1 MKKQAIGYI
10 RVSSEEQI
18 KNYSLA
24 NQEEYIREVAERQG
38 FELVEIFRDEGES
51 AKTTDRPGLIEALAY
66 AREKKKDINA
76 LLIYKIDR
84 LARNT
89 IDYLA
94 IRQLLSKSGIKIISA
109 TEPTGDTPEGEF
121 IETILAATARF
132 DNALKAKRTL
142 DGMKKRLEAGW
153 PHGKAPIGYLNT
165 ESPDGEKIVIKD
177 PEKFDLVKRGWIEM
191 ETGLYTINATTKKFQ
206 EWGLITCRGKT
217 ISEQKVSELFRNK
230 FYMGILT
237 SKSWGE
243 FKGKHEPMISEKTFY
258 KVQAILDGKSFTAVP
273 KLRNNPDFPLR
284 NFVICGNC
292 NRPMTGS
299 WTKGR
304 SKRYPYYHCARCKS
318 PFSRSTPKEQL
329 EQEFISLLE
338 SIVPKKEVLRLF
350 QEIVKATWKERYK
363 MSSQAQ
369 ITLQRAL
376 DELKAKREAL
386 IEKNLRGV
394 YSDELFK
401 EQLVKID
408 EEILI
413 KKSLLSESEMDKID
427 IETLLNFAS
436 RFLEDFPRLWV
447 NSNLEQK
454 QRLQAAIFPEGLI
467 WGYSGFRTPQL
478 SLCFQLLQEKRL
490 SRARLGWCT
499 GVEPA
504 KSPPQGDA

>member
-1 MKKQAIGYI
+1 MNKKAIGYI

-24 NQEEYIREVAERQG
+24 NQEEYIRKSAEERG
-38 FELVEIFRDEGES
+38 YEIVKIFRDEGES
-51 AKTTDRPGLIEALAY
+51 AKTTDRLGLIGALDYARQQKKHIEALF
-66 AREKKKDINA
+66 
-76 LLIYKIDR
+76 IYRIDR

-89 IDYLA
+89 IDYLG

-109 TEPTGDTPEGEF
+109 TEPTDDTPEGEF

-165 ESPDGEKIVIKD
+165 ESPTDEKIVIKD
-177 PEKFDLVKRGWIEM
+177 PERFDLVKKAWQEM
-191 ETGLYTINATTKKFQ
+191 ETGLYSINEMTKGLKK
-206 EWGLITCRGKT
+206 WGLITNRGNT

-230 FYMGILT
+230 FYMGVLT
-237 SKSWGE
+237 SKRWGE
-243 FKGKHEPMISEKTFY
+243 FKGKHEPMVSSKTFL

-338 SIVPKKEVLRLF
+338 SIAPKKEVLRLF

-369 ITLQRAL
+369 KTLQRAL
-376 DELKAKREAL
+376 DELETKREAL
-386 IEKNLRGV
+386 IEKNLKGV
-394 YSDELFK
+394 YPDELFK
-401 EQLVKID
+401 EQLTKID
-408 EEILI
+408 EEILV

-454 QRLQAAIFPEGLI
+454 QRLQAAIFPEGLV
-467 WGYSGFRTPQL
+467 WNYSGFRTPQL

-490 SRARLGWCT
+490 SRARLG
-499 GVEPA
+499 
-504 KSPPQGDA
+504 

>member
-1 MKKQAIGYI
+1 MKKPAIGYI

-24 NQEEYIREVAERQG
+24 NQEEYIREAANGQDY
-38 FELVEIFRDEGES
+38 ELVKIFRDEGES

-66 AREKKKDINA
+66 IREKERHINA
-76 LLIYKIDR
+76 LFIYRIDR

-89 IDYLA
+89 IDYLG

-109 TEPTGDTPEGEF
+109 TEPTDDTPEGEF

-132 DNALKAKRTL
+132 DNVLKAKRTL

-153 PHGKAPIGYLNT
+153 PHGKAPIGYLNI
-165 ESPDGEKIVIKD
+165 ESPTGERIVVKD
-177 PEKFDLVKRGWIEM
+177 PRRFDLVKRVWLEM
-191 ETGLYTINATTKKFQ
+191 EMGLYSINEMAKKLKK
-206 EWGLITCRGKT
+206 WGLITARGKT

-230 FYMGILT
+230 FYMGILV
-237 SKSWGE
+237 SKKWGE
-243 FKGKHEPMISEKTFY
+243 FQGKHEPMISSKTFF

-292 NRPMTGS
+292 GKPMTGS
-299 WTKGR
+299 WSKGR

-318 PFSRSTPKEQL
+318 PLSRSTSKEQL

-338 SIVPKKEVLRLF
+338 SIVPQKEVLRLF

-369 ITLQRAL
+369 KRLQRAL
-376 DELKAKREAL
+376 GALVAKREAL
-386 IEKNLRGV
+386 IEKNLKGV
-394 YSDELFK
+394 YSDDLFK
-401 EQLVKID
+401 EQLARID
-408 EEILI
+408 EEIMV

-427 IETLLNFAS
+427 IDTLLNFTKH
-436 RFLEDFPRLWV
+436 FLKDFPRVWV

-454 QRLQAAIFPEGLI
+454 QRLQAAIFPEGLF
-467 WGYSGFRTPQL
+467 WSYSSFRTPKL
-478 SLCFQLLQEKRL
+478 SLCFQLLQGKRP
-490 SRARLGWCT
+490 SRARLG
-499 GVEPA
+499 
-504 KSPPQGDA
+504 

>member
-1 MKKQAIGYI
+1 MKQQAIGYI

-24 NQEEYIREVAERQG
+24 NQEEYIRRAASERG
-38 FELVEIFRDEGES
+38 YEIAKIFRDEGES
-51 AKTTDRPGLIEALAY
+51 AKTAERPGLIDALAY
-66 AREKKKDINA
+66 AREKKQKISA
-76 LLIYKIDR
+76 LFIYRIDR

-89 IDYLA
+89 IDYLG
-94 IRQLLSKSGIKIISA
+94 IRQLLSKSGIKIIST
-109 TEPTGDTPEGEF
+109 TEPTDDTPEGEF

-153 PHGKAPIGYLNT
+153 PHGKAPIGYLNS
-165 ESPDGEKIVIKD
+165 ESLTGEKVVVKD
-177 PEKFDLVKRGWIEM
+177 LKRFDLVKKAWIEM
-191 ETGLYTINATTKKFQ
+191 ETGLYTINVMAKKLQ

-230 FYMGILT
+230 FYVGVLT

-304 SKRYPYYHCARCKS
+304 SKRYPYYHCTRCKS

-338 SIVPKKEVLRLF
+338 STAPKKEVLRLF

-363 MSSQAQ
+363 MSSEAQ
-369 ITLQRAL
+369 KRLQEAL
-376 DELKAKREAL
+376 GELEIKREAL
-386 IEKNLRGV
+386 IEKNLKGI

-401 EQLVKID
+401 EQLARID
-408 EEILI
+408 EEIAI
-413 KKSLLSESEMDKID
+413 KKSLLSETEMEKID
-427 IETLLNFAS
+427 VETLLNFTEH
-436 RFLEDFPRLWV
+436 FLRDFPGVWIS
-447 NSNLEQK
+447 SNLEQK
-454 QRLQAAIFPEGLI
+454 QRLQAAIFPEGVV
-467 WGYSGFRTPQL
+467 WEYPGFRTPKL
-478 SLCFQLLQEKRL
+478 SLCFQLLQEKRA
-490 SRARLGWCT
+490 SRARLG
-499 GVEPA
+499 
-504 KSPPQGDA
+504 